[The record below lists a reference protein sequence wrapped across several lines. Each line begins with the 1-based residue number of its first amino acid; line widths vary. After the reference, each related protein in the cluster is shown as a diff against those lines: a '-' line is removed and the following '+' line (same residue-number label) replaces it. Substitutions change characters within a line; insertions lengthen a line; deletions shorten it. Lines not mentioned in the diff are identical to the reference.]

1 MSRRFFVLEEITCE
15 FTGGKSGRI
24 MPPMDNT
31 REEPG
36 DNEPEY
42 CRNCGAPL
50 SGDYCGACG
59 QRVRELRLSDVAG
72 EAIEDL
78 ADLDS
83 RLWITLKGLVFKPG
97 SVTADYI
104 NGRRARYVPPIRL
117 YLVVSFLVFLTLSM
131 TEGGPVVDAA
141 SNVDP
146 ALLEERG
153 RGLFIPRTNEEG
165 KHEILTVQ
173 EYLKAEGLEDDI
185 AKMPTWF
192 QALVERMVT
201 NAERLQGDPRAFTEG
216 LTRRL
221 PQMMFFLLPVFALL
235 LWLFY
240 LGAPHH
246 YLQHLIFSVHY
257 HTVAFLLF
265 LLMWPVNMVM
275 PGDYGG
281 IVTLVLLIHLPLAL
295 RQAYPGGN
303 GVAVLKGLAI
313 GLIYYFI
320 VIFTGT
326 LVALGTLAFL

>member
-1 MSRRFFVLEEITCE
+1 ME
-15 FTGGKSGRI
+15 
-24 MPPMDNT
+24 NT
-31 REEPG
+31 RDEAV
-36 DNEPEY
+36 DNGTEH

-50 SGDYCGACG
+50 SGGYCGACG

-78 ADLDS
+78 TDLDS

-141 SNVDP
+141 SDVDP
-146 ALLEERG
+146 DMLEERG
-153 RGLFIPRTNEEG
+153 RGVFIPRTNEEG
-165 KHEILTVQ
+165 EQEILTVQ
-173 EYLKAEGLEDDI
+173 EYLEAEGLEDDI
-185 AKMPTWF
+185 AEMPEWF
-192 QALVERMVT
+192 QELVGRMVT
-201 NAERLQGDPRAFTEG
+201 NAERLQGDPTAFTEG

-240 LGAPHH
+240 LGAPLH

-265 LLMWPVNMVM
+265 LLMWPVNLVM

-281 IVTLVLLIHLPLAL
+281 IVTLVLLMYLPLAL
-295 RQAYPGGN
+295 RKAYPGGTGMAVVK
-303 GVAVLKGLAI
+303 GVAI
-313 GLIYYFI
+313 GLIYYFV